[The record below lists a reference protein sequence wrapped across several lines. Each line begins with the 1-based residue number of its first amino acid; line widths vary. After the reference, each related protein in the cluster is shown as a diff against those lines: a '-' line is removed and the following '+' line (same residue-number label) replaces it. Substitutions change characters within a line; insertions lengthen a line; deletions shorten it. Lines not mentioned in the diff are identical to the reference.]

1 MKKVFAPKCLRGRP
15 YYVTHDKFVRP
26 CCYFVDHGWEPNSP
40 KDESPK
46 GEKLWPIH
54 DVKWLR
60 DPKTNLK
67 NYKHID
73 DVFETKL
80 YRDFYD
86 SLLDAVDTGHIDN
99 LPKRCI
105 NKCYTTNPESL

>member
-26 CCYFVDHGWEPNSP
+26 CCYFVDHGWEPNAP

-73 DVFETKL
+73 DVFETQKKEYQSTL
-80 YRDFYD
+80 NI
-86 SLLDAVDTGHIDN
+86 LENLEVDIMEKFQLMVIDP
-99 LPKRCI
+99 LATK
-105 NKCYTTNPESL
+105 

>member
-26 CCYFVDHGWEPNSP
+26 CCYFVDHGWEPNAP

-67 NYKHID
+67 NYMFQMFSFSFGIRKEFKPVGRTSGSIT
-73 DVFETKL
+73 EIG
-80 YRDFYD
+80 YARGY
-86 SLLDAVDTGHIDN
+86 A
-99 LPKRCI
+99 PI
-105 NKCYTTNPESL
+105 NPWTDRESF